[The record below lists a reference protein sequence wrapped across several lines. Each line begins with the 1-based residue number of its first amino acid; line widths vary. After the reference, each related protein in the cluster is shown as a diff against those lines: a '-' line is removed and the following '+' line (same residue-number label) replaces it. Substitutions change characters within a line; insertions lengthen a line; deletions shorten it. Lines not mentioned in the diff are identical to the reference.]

1 MTEQDGEHLRWKVLR
16 RETVYTSPWINLHQD
31 WVQLPDGSI
40 IEGHHVLDYPR
51 PAVGV
56 VALNA
61 AGQVMLIDHDRFI
74 TQKRAWEVPS
84 GGVETGEDFEV
95 AARRELLEES
105 GCTGGEWTYL
115 GRYHP
120 SNGSSNQLFVLY
132 LAQGVEQ
139 TAPITDTNEIIAAR
153 WFDVSEVRE
162 LIDRDKMP
170 DGLSLTA
177 LLLAFYK
184 EYLKG

>member
-1 MTEQDGEHLRWKVLR
+1 MTEQDGEQLRWKVLR

-31 WVQLPDGSI
+31 WIQLPDGSI

-95 AARRELLEES
+95 AARRELLE
-105 GCTGGEWTYL
+105 
-115 GRYHP
+115 
-120 SNGSSNQLFVLY
+120 
-132 LAQGVEQ
+132 
-139 TAPITDTNEIIAAR
+139 
-153 WFDVSEVRE
+153 
-162 LIDRDKMP
+162 
-170 DGLSLTA
+170 
-177 LLLAFYK
+177 
-184 EYLKG
+184 